1 MAESTRPPAPTSN
14 LALSPLKALRICR
27 EVYIEADQPFPKAK
41 IPATKAAY
49 TAQFARIS
57 SPQLRRWFYA
67 YKTLL
72 PPVALTRIHLTYS
85 RWKCGSIFCRLRCR
99 RHQPDASVALV

>member
-67 YKTLL
+67 FFHLWRLPESTLPIPGESADRYFAGFDVGDINRTPRL
-72 PPVALTRIHLTYS
+72 P
-85 RWKCGSIFCRLRCR
+85 W
-99 RHQPDASVALV
+99 